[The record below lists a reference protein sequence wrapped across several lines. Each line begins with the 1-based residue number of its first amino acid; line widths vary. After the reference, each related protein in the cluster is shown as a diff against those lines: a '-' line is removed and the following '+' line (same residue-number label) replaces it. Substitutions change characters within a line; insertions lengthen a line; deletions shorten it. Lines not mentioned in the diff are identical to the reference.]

1 MTMVVVTHEMG
12 FARKAADRVVFMA
25 DGQIVEDAK
34 PEEFFT
40 NPKSDRAKDFL
51 SKLLT
56 H

>member
-1 MTMVVVTHEMG
+1 MVEQVVYYTE
-12 FARKAADRVVFMA
+12 A
-25 DGQIVEDAK
+25 DGQIVEQAT

-51 SKLLT
+51 GKILA